1 MFSCGK
7 TRAAKNYSQGNRG
20 TQGKIAKKA
29 EKMQIFQGRVEIP
42 AKNAVPG
49 LPLAIR
55 TGFECPYQADR
66 RGNDKFAKAPGRR
79 MHQIRKGNGGNWQ
92 QFGEKFK
99 E

>member
-42 AKNAVPG
+42 AENAVPG
-49 LPLAIR
+49 LPAGHSNELSNAPLR
-55 TGFECPYQADR
+55 LTDAAMTNLQRLPEAACSESA
-66 RGNDKFAKAPGRR
+66 RGNGS
-79 MHQIRKGNGGNWQ
+79 NWQ
-92 QFGEKFK
+92 
-99 E
+99 

>member
-29 EKMQIFQGRVEIP
+29 EKMRIFRGRVEIA

-49 LPLAIR
+49 LP
-55 TGFECPYQADR
+55 
-66 RGNDKFAKAPGRR
+66 
-79 MHQIRKGNGGNWQ
+79 
-92 QFGEKFK
+92 
-99 E
+99 